1 MLRWLAFLLCLS
13 VFVAAMGWIS
23 LRALGLE
30 EERRSDAIEAQIQER
45 MRLALWRMD
54 ALTSALLIRE
64 NARPPWHYQPFY
76 QPDDAFTADNRAL
89 GKGEVVLP
97 SPLLAGLP
105 DLVKLHFEKRPGAMI
120 CSPQAPEGEGR
131 ERALGWYAVSPQF
144 QQGMDALRELS
155 GLLARHPEFA
165 TPAPAPQ
172 PQQQGKTA
180 SATPPANQE
189 VAKVDQLQAEV
200 SLREQMTR
208 NTLIT
213 QNVGAE
219 KTEQLKLPLL
229 KRAAA
234 PMPEKPGAPV
244 PAAAA
249 APASAA
255 STDSFAGAP
264 SRSPAPGTAGPAQ
277 DTSALSSVASRYR
290 ANADAAAASPGAV
303 LLQEKPALAGDM
315 RPLWLG
321 EELLLVRTAVVEG
334 KERLQGVWLDW
345 PGLRGRLYDA
355 ISDLLPDARLLPV
368 PPELASTDPA
378 ALVTLPVRL
387 VAGVVPVETGAFGS
401 FLKPAL
407 ALAWACLVAAA
418 AAIAFV
424 LHRAVTLS
432 ERRAAFVSAVTHEL
446 RTPLTT
452 FRLYSE
458 MLADDMVPDAGQRRG
473 YLQTLCDESSRLM
486 HLVENVLSFSRIE
499 RGRAAARLESVPVG
513 GLLDRI
519 LPRLSQRAAQADM
532 RLELRVEENLRACEV
547 RVDALAVEQILFN
560 LTDNA
565 CKYAAPECDPRL
577 LELSAVREA
586 GTISLT
592 LRDYGPGLPP
602 GQMKRLFRPF
612 SKSATEA
619 AHSAPGVGLGLA
631 LSRRLAREL
640 GGDLKHLPVTG
651 RGTAFCLTLPLAG

>member
-1 MLRWLAFLLCLS
+1 MLF
-13 VFVAAMGWIS
+13 
-23 LRALGLE
+23 
-30 EERRSDAIEAQIQER
+30 RS
-45 MRLALWRMD
+45 
-54 ALTSALLIRE
+54 
-64 NARPPWHYQPFY
+64 
-76 QPDDAFTADNRAL
+76 
-89 GKGEVVLP
+89 
-97 SPLLAGLP
+97 
-105 DLVKLHFEKRPGAMI
+105 PGA
-120 CSPQAPEGEGR
+120 Q
-131 ERALGWYAVSPQF
+131 RAS
-144 QQGMDALRELS
+144 
-155 GLLARHPEFA
+155 
-165 TPAPAPQ
+165 
-172 PQQQGKTA
+172 
-180 SATPPANQE
+180 
-189 VAKVDQLQAEV
+189 
-200 SLREQMTR
+200 
-208 NTLIT
+208 
-213 QNVGAE
+213 
-219 KTEQLKLPLL
+219 
-229 KRAAA
+229 
-234 PMPEKPGAPV
+234 

-249 APASAA
+249 APSSRAPGSIAGGSSAQDAA
-255 STDSFAGAP
+255 SSGEGA
-264 SRSPAPGTAGPAQ
+264 A
-277 DTSALSSVASRYR
+277 ALSSVASRYR

-321 EELLLVRTAVVEG
+321 GELLLVRTAVVGGG
-334 KERLQGVWLDW
+334 KRLQGVWLDW
-345 PGLRGRLYDA
+345 PGLRDRLYDT
-355 ISDLLPDARLLPV
+355 ISDLLPDASLLPV
-368 PPELASTDPA
+368 PPESASTDPA

-387 VAGVVPVETGAFGS
+387 VPGVVPVEFNAPGS

-458 MLADDMVPDAGQRRG
+458 MLADDMVPDAAQRRG

-499 RGRAAARLESVPVG
+499 RGRTAARLEKVPAG

-519 LPRLSQRAAQADM
+519 LPRLCQRAAQADM

-565 CKYAAPECDPRL
+565 CKYAAPDCDPRL

-592 LRDYGPGLPP
+592 LRDYGPGLPA
-602 GQMKRLFRPF
+602 GQMKKLFRPF

-640 GGDLKHLPVTG
+640 GGDLRHLPVTG
-651 RGTAFCLTLPLAG
+651 RGTAFCLTLPVAG